1 AGLARA
7 RRPRDRPGRRAAAPR
22 RGPRRRPGAARRMP
36 ELPDP
41 AAPAAVWAPPRSVFK
56 IVVVGAPGVGK
67 SSLVRLLLGAPAP
80 PAGTG
85 AAGRGAPRARDLA
98 AGAGRHS
105 SHDGGPEPTVGA
117 DFCTRAVFLDGSAR
131 PVRLPPAPLAQERFK
146 SVVEPCITGLEDGDH
161 DAVVV
166 VYDTSASESLEE
178 ANALILQAR
187 RLAAGSPQVALVGC
201 KCDRGPR
208 EVSTGEGRARAAEL
222 GAAVFVEASCP
233 PPLVGDRQVDR
244 LPGEALS
251 THAEAEEKL
260 VRPLLRRCREAAGP
274 AGAPLPPAPAAE
286 PQCRAAA
293 RTQQHPRCSVLR
305 CLGLA

>member
-1 AGLARA
+1 TPHMPTGSA
-7 RRPRDRPGRRAAAPR
+7 D
-22 RGPRRRPGAARRMP
+22 GPPRRMP

-98 AGAGRHS
+98 AGAGHS

-131 PVRLPPAPLAQERFK
+131 PVRLHLWDTSGQERFK
-146 SVVEPCITGLEDGDH
+146 SVVEPCITGLEDH